1 METIRTT
8 IPSLWKCYTPNK
20 ETFIQENLVQLK
32 SHETLWELNHRL
44 LPPQSVPPLQ
54 LSLMKAPLQANM
66 AKKSG
71 LPLLSSQSRFTRSRW
86 EGQAARIFHPLQ
98 LQAKEAKFKFLVS
111 VAERFGVPFFSTAS
125 THPLLALSQ
134 EPQSKNTEIPTTF
147 TLSHSSV
154 PTWEGKLVFN
164 LCPAA
169 KAVAQVPRMQRGP

>member
-1 METIRTT
+1 MGIEPP
-8 IPSLWKCYTPNK
+8 PSPSPKCPSTSAQFD
-20 ETFIQENLVQLK
+20 E
-32 SHETLWELNHRL
+32 
-44 LPPQSVPPLQ
+44 
-54 LSLMKAPLQANM
+54 APLQRNM

-71 LPLLSSQSRFTRSRW
+71 LPLLSSQSRFIISRC

-98 LQAKEAKFKFLVS
+98 LQDKEAKFKFLVS
-111 VAERFGVPFFSTAS
+111 VAERFGVPFLSTAS

-147 TLSHSSV
+147 TSSHSSV

-169 KAVAQVPRMQRGP
+169 KAMAQVPRVQRGP